1 MHRVDLTDLARI
13 SEAHYSDVFGAAMR
27 RFHDKYKDA
36 GPEFFVNFNPVVSD
50 PRDKTILGQ
59 QSDIPAPKSGPDAG
73 HPLFKKPDHSDPV
86 GTYVYPAEYVANH
99 WHDLQYG
106 SDMGNL
112 RVLKVNTDPEHTL
125 ILSDMTQDQFL
136 EAMKRLNLEF
146 HVRDHGWIYT
156 RSKRDAIAIYE
167 AIFEWEAPSAPHHR
181 VNSYGK
187 VLFKL
192 IQNDYRFEPNVPEED
207 EDADEEEG
215 ENWNAFM
222 ETGLSK
228 DSKYSSAGE
237 FKYEGQLKVQHVT
250 ELTQIKQTRRLLK
263 AKYEVVIDRA
273 KTPLEATIYPSEP
286 EQAVCLTKRS
296 YEVVDTYKI
305 QNAAQ
310 GDQTV
315 RPERLDREKLTKKAG
330 WLIAKTM
337 GESITENVSHFF
349 NREGVN
355 QPGRIRNLH
364 ILRNWISTERV
375 EQHPISSWDPTGQMT
390 AIDAWVTTKGNL
402 IVVDTVVARAETVA
416 DPQAKARTHQSVS
429 KARIRPGEDQQAIT
443 DNLTSYVDSAMDKS
457 EHRKFGA
464 HNTISFAIGLVTA
477 AAQPT
482 FIRTRAK
489 ESLSDLPA
497 KVQEALHKNSAT
509 APFKRITNA
518 LLEEFV
524 KAAKKKVALVKPHAD
539 SAASTSAGNPPTA
552 TPAAPGDTSAHPTP

>member
-13 SEAHYSDVFGAAMR
+13 SEAHFADVHGAAMR
-27 RFHDKYKDA
+27 RFHDKYKNA

-59 QSDIPAPKSGPDAG
+59 QSDVPAPRGGPDKE
-73 HPLFKKPDHSDPV
+73 HPLYKKPDHSDPV

-112 RVLKVNTDPEHTL
+112 RVLKVNLDPEKTL
-125 ILSDMTQDQFL
+125 ILSDMTQERFI
-136 EAMKRLNLEF
+136 EAMKRLNMEF

-156 RSKRDAIAIYE
+156 RSKRDSLAIYE
-167 AIFEWEAPSAPHHR
+167 AIFEWEAPASPHHR

-192 IQNDYRFEPNVPEED
+192 IQNDYRFEPNIPEDDDDGEDEED
-207 EDADEEEG
+207 A
-215 ENWNAFM
+215 N
-222 ETGLSK
+222 
-228 DSKYSSAGE
+228 YSSAGE
-237 FKYEGQLKVQHVT
+237 FKYDGPLKVQHVT
-250 ELTQIKQTRRLLK
+250 ELTQIKQTRRLMK
-263 AKYEVVIDRA
+263 AGYEVVVDRA
-273 KTPLEATIYPSEP
+273 KTPLEATIYPDEP

-305 QNAAQ
+305 DNASQ

-337 GESITENVSHFF
+337 GESIAENVSRFF

-355 QPGRIRNLH
+355 KPSQIKNLH
-364 ILRNWISTERV
+364 IFRNWIATERI
-375 EQHPISSWDPTGQMT
+375 EQHPVSTWDPTNQAT
-390 AIDAWVTTKGNL
+390 DVDAWATTKGNL
-402 IVVDTVVARAETVA
+402 IVVDTVVANAKTVA
-416 DPQAKARTHQSVS
+416 DPQSKARTQQSVS
-429 KARIRPGEDQQAIT
+429 KARIRPGEDEEAIT
-443 DNLTSYVDSAMDKS
+443 SNLTSYVDSAMSKA

-464 HNTISFAIGLVTA
+464 HNTVSFLIGLVTP

-482 FIRTRAK
+482 FIRTEAK

-497 KVQEALHKNSAT
+497 KIQQALEKNSAT
-509 APFKRITNA
+509 APFRRITSA
-518 LLEEFV
+518 LIEQFV
-524 KAAKKKVALVKPHAD
+524 RDAKKKIALVKPSAG
-539 SAASTSAGNPPTA
+539 SAAAASVETPPSAKPEELGGTV
-552 TPAAPGDTSAHPTP
+552 AHPAP